1 MLNGGMGGK
10 EGKVKLTT
18 NFPSSRA
25 AYVAISTSN
34 FILALV
40 SYLHQPASRTHAR
53 ACFAVVVVCV
63 LMSVMLICFKVHLC

>member
-40 SYLHQPASRTHAR
+40 SYLHQPASRTHAHTR
-53 ACFAVVVVCV
+53 MFCGGGCLRIDVGYVDLF
-63 LMSVMLICFKVHLC
+63 